1 MSIKFFFFSTRKVS
15 RYPCLYVYLDVKS
28 PLDWFSYDYSIIVGD
43 VWFLQ

>member
-15 RYPCLYVYLDVKS
+15 RYPCLYVYLDVN